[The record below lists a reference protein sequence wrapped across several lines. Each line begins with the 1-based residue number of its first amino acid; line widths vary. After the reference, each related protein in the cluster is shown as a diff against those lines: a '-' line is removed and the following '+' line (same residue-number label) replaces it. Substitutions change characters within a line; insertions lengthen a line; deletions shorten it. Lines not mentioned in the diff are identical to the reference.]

1 MSPLAP
7 YALAA
12 AAVVALLGAIAAI
25 RAAGQRWHWNAEVQ
39 RKGVHVLVGLFS
51 LLLPL
56 IFATAGPVVVLLVLA
71 IIVMIIM
78 RARPAWM
85 GGAGSAIHSVE
96 RRSLGD
102 IWLATA
108 VGFLFLRSEGSYIL
122 YALPL
127 AIVTLSDAAAALTGS
142 AYGRRRFSTEAGA
155 KTWEGVI
162 AFLMVGWIVAMA
174 MLLLFSDA
182 SRGNVILLGF
192 AIAAFGAMVEAVSW
206 RGLDNLF
213 VPLAVHFF
221 LRGYLGADPVDLAIV
236 AVLFAA
242 FAIAAQATAPRL
254 GLSRHAARA
263 FAVGLFIFIG
273 VGGIYGALAPLAAMI
288 AYLLS
293 RRHARPRGT
302 NPDLDF
308 LGTLCSAAAIW
319 LFVGEMTGP
328 IAIHF
333 YALAMTGIALGYGLF
348 GDIAR
353 KRPLAGLL
361 LVPVAWAA
369 YLAAGS
375 AGIVAA
381 SLPPDAALLA
391 AIALAMVAAVVVIRA
406 SWFERW
412 CAPRLALTA
421 SVVPLTAYLSHARW
435 P

>member
-1 MSPLAP
+1 MAFVPF
-7 YALAA
+7 ALASG
-12 AAVVALLGAIAAI
+12 AVVALLGAIAAI
-25 RAAGQRWHWNAEVQ
+25 RAAGQRWQWSAEIQ
-39 RKGVHVLVGLFS
+39 RKGAHILVGLFA

-56 IFATAGPVVVLLVLA
+56 IFADPEPVAMLIVLA
-71 IIVMIIM
+71 ILAMLVI
-78 RARPAWM
+78 RARPNWI
-85 GGAGSAIHSVE
+85 GGAGAAVHSVE

-102 IWLATA
+102 IWLAVA
-108 VGFLFLRSEGSYIL
+108 IGFLFLRSEGNYIL

-174 MLLLFSDA
+174 MLLLFTDA
-182 SRGNVILLGF
+182 PRGNVILLGF
-192 AIAAFGAMVEAVSW
+192 VIAAFGAMVEVVSW

-221 LRGYLGADPVDLAIV
+221 LRGYLGAGPIDLAVV
-236 AVLFAA
+236 AALFAA
-242 FAIAAQATAPRL
+242 FAIAAQALAPRL

-273 VGGIYGALAPLAAMI
+273 VGGLYGALAPLAAMI

-293 RRHARPRGT
+293 RRHCPPRGA

-319 LFVGEMTGP
+319 LFVGEMVGP
-328 IAIHF
+328 IAIHY
-333 YALAMTGIALGYGLF
+333 YALAMTGIALGYALF
-348 GDIAR
+348 SDVAR
-353 KRPLAGLL
+353 QRTWAGLL
-361 LVPVAWAA
+361 LVPLAWVF

-375 AGIVAA
+375 AGMISAPLPDHAA
-381 SLPPDAALLA
+381 VLA
-391 AIALAMVAAVVVIRA
+391 AVALAMLAAVVILRA
-406 SWFERW
+406 RWFERW
-412 CAPRLALTA
+412 CGPRLALTA
-421 SVVPLTAYLSHARW
+421 SAIPLTTYLYQAGLL
-435 P
+435 

>member
-1 MSPLAP
+1 MNPLAS
-7 YALAA
+7 YAIAA
-12 AAVVALLGAIAAI
+12 ATVGLLLGGIAAI
-25 RAAGQRWHWNAEVQ
+25 RAAGQHWQWSAEVQ

-51 LLLPL
+51 LLLPA
-56 IFATAGPVVVLLVLA
+56 IFTTPGPVVVLIVLA
-71 IIVMIIM
+71 IGIMIVI
-78 RARPAWM
+78 RARPLWI
-85 GGAGSAIHSVE
+85 GGAGAAIHSVE

-108 VGFLFLRSEGSYIL
+108 IGFLFLRSEGSYVL
-122 YALPL
+122 YGLPL
-127 AIVTLSDAAAALTGS
+127 AIITLSDAAAALTGS
-142 AYGRRRFSTEAGA
+142 AYGRSRFSTEAGT
-155 KTWEGVI
+155 KTWEGIV
-162 AFLMVGWIVAMA
+162 AFLMVGWVVAMA

-182 SRGNVILLGF
+182 PRGNVILLGF
-192 AIAAFGAMVEAVSW
+192 MIAAFGAMVEAVSW

-221 LRGYLGADPVDLAIV
+221 LRGYLGAGPVDLAGV
-236 AVLFAA
+236 AALFAA
-242 FAIAAQATAPRL
+242 FAIAAQAAAPQL

-288 AYLLS
+288 GYLLS
-293 RRHARPRGT
+293 RRHGRARGP

-328 IAIHF
+328 VAIHF

-348 GDIAR
+348 GDAAGPR
-353 KRPLAGLL
+353 RWSGLL

-369 YLAAGS
+369 YLAVGNT
-375 AGIVAA
+375 GIVAA
-381 SLPPDAALLA
+381 PLPRDAALLA
-391 AIALAMVAAVVVIRA
+391 AIALALVAAVVLTRA
-406 SWFERW
+406 RWFERW